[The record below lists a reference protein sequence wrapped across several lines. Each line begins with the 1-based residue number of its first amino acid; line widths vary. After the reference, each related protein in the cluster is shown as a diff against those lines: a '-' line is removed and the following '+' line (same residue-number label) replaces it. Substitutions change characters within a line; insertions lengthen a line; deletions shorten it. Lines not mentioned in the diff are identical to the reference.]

1 MQKNIMMP
9 TVVRGKQDLNRK
21 ITVAEGITVIVGN
34 GGKSKN

>member
-9 TVVRGKQDLNRK
+9 TVVRRIQDLNKRT
-21 ITVAEGITVIVGN
+21 IVAEGITVIVGN